1 MRSALVLLGFMLA
14 QTASSQQAQQ
24 SQQTTTASI
33 EGAVVRSGTTDGI
46 SRAKVTLT
54 PSQSSV
60 AGQAVIVDA
69 DGKFAFRNLA
79 AGQYRLSATKDG
91 YVSSE
96 YGQRGPNGS
105 GIAITLTAQ
114 QHATDV
120 RIGMTSTGA
129 IGGRIVNR
137 YGEPVGNANVQALR
151 YTYQDGRRVLNSVQA
166 SRTNDRGEYRLFWM
180 PPGQYIVSAQPQ
192 EQLAVDAGGTIFFQG
207 PRGGGGPGGLL
218 GPNGPQLGVGGVT
231 RITIDGGP
239 GAFNGPAGPG
249 GGPPPPPPPPPVP
262 VDNPE
267 TYLPVYFPGTTDV
280 ASATPIDLRAGG
292 NVDGVNLTVV
302 DVKPVR
308 IRGQVLSGG
317 RPAAGAQVSFYQRNN
332 LNGSLTIRGATASDT
347 GAFEFRNV
355 APGSYEIAATVNAA
369 GPGVVLLG
377 TPLGAAAGVTTANV
391 GAGRGGRN
399 NGQPVL
405 GVRVPVDV
413 NSSDIDGISLVLE
426 NGYNIAGRTTIEGVV
441 SNDILSSVTGMR
453 ILLQSD
459 PAIPPL
465 AIAPA
470 FPQADGTFSVTG
482 VTAGTYRLSIAGL
495 PRNIYVKTA
504 RFAGEEVYNSGLRIE
519 GDPRG
524 QLEIFLGATP
534 GSLDAM
540 AVDDKQ
546 MPEAG
551 VSVALVPDP
560 SQVKRMDMYRSATSD
575 ATGKVHWDG
584 VIPGDYKIFA
594 WEDIENGAWAD
605 PEFMRNFDGRGTSV
619 HIDERGRANVN
630 VKVIP
635 YKAN

>member
-1 MRSALVLLGFMLA
+1 MLA

-24 SQQTTTASI
+24 SQQTTPTASI

-79 AGQYRLSATKDG
+79 SGQYRLSATKDG

-105 GIAITLTAQ
+105 GVPINLTAQ
-114 QHATDV
+114 QHMTDIRV
-120 RIGMTSTGA
+120 GLTSTGA

-137 YGEPVGNANVQALR
+137 YGEAVGNANVQALR
-151 YTYQDGRRVLNSVQA
+151 YTYQDGRRVLNTVQTV
-166 SRTNDRGEYRLFWM
+166 RTNDRGEYRLFWM
-180 PPGQYIVSAQPQ
+180 TPGQYIVSAQPN
-192 EQLAVDAGGTIFFQG
+192 EPLSVDAGGTIFFQG

-231 RITIDGGP
+231 RITVDGGP
-239 GAFNGPAGPG
+239 GAFGPAGPG
-249 GGPPPPPPPPPVP
+249 GAPPPPPPPPPVP

-280 ASATPIDLRAGG
+280 TSATPIDLRAGG
-292 NVDGVNLTVV
+292 NIDGVNLTVV

-308 IRGQVLSGG
+308 VRGQVTSGG
-317 RPAAGAQVSFYQRNN
+317 RPAAGAQVSFFQRSN
-332 LNGSLTIRGATASDT
+332 LNGNLTVRGATASDT

-355 APGSYEIAATVNAA
+355 APGSYEIAATVNGPDA
-369 GPGVVLLG
+369 GMILLG
-377 TPLGAAAGVTTANV
+377 TPLGARAGLTTVNV
-391 GAGRGGRN
+391 AGGRGARN
-399 NGQPVL
+399 TGQPVL
-405 GVRVPVDV
+405 GARVPVDV
-413 NSSDIDGISLVLE
+413 NTSDIDGISLVLE
-426 NGYNIAGRTTIEGVV
+426 NGYNVAGRTMIEGVA
-441 SNDILSSVTGMR
+441 SNDALSSVTGMR

-459 PAIPPL
+459 PVIPPL

-470 FPQADGTFSVTG
+470 FPEADGTFSITG
-482 VTAGTYRLSIAGL
+482 VTPGTYRLSITGL
-495 PRNIYVKTA
+495 PRNMYVKTA
-504 RFAGEEVYNSGLRIE
+504 RFAGEDVYNNGLRIE

-524 QLEIFLGATP
+524 QLEIVLGATP

-540 AVDDKQ
+540 TVDEKQ

-551 VSVALVPDP
+551 VSVALVPDTP
-560 SQVKRMDMYRSATSD
+560 QVKRMDMYRNATSD

-605 PEFMRNFDGRGTSV
+605 PEFMRNFEGRGTSV
-619 HIDERGRANVN
+619 HVDDRGRATVS

>member
-1 MRSALVLLGFMLA
+1 MLA

-470 FPQADGTFSVTG
+470 FPQADGTFSVL
-482 VTAGTYRLSIAGL
+482 A
-495 PRNIYVKTA
+495 
-504 RFAGEEVYNSGLRIE
+504 
-519 GDPRG
+519 
-524 QLEIFLGATP
+524 
-534 GSLDAM
+534 
-540 AVDDKQ
+540 
-546 MPEAG
+546 
-551 VSVALVPDP
+551 
-560 SQVKRMDMYRSATSD
+560 
-575 ATGKVHWDG
+575 
-584 VIPGDYKIFA
+584 
-594 WEDIENGAWAD
+594 
-605 PEFMRNFDGRGTSV
+605 
-619 HIDERGRANVN
+619 
-630 VKVIP
+630 
-635 YKAN
+635 

>member
-1 MRSALVLLGFMLA
+1 MLA
-14 QTASSQQAQQ
+14 QAASSQQ
-24 SQQTTTASI
+24 SQQITPTGSI
-33 EGAVVRSGTTDGI
+33 EGSVVRSGTTDGI

-54 PSQSSV
+54 PLQSSV
-60 AGQAVIVDA
+60 AGQAVIVDG
-69 DGKFAFRNLA
+69 DGKFAFRNLQ
-79 AGQYRLSATKDG
+79 AGQYRISASKDG
-91 YVSSE
+91 YVTAE

-105 GIAITLTAQ
+105 GVAITLTAQ
-114 QHATDV
+114 QHATDI

-151 YTYQDGRRVLNSVQA
+151 YTYQDGKRVLNSVQ
-166 SRTNDRGEYRLFWM
+166 SVRTNDRGEYRLFWM
-180 PPGQYIVSAQPQ
+180 TPGQYIVSAQPQ
-192 EQLAVDAGGTIFFQG
+192 EQLSVDAGGTIFFQG

-239 GAFNGPAGPG
+239 GAFIGSTGPG
-249 GGPPPPPPPPPVP
+249 GAPPPPPPPPPVP

-280 ASATPIDLRAGG
+280 TSATPIDLRAGG
-292 NVDGVNLTVV
+292 NIDGVNLTVV

-308 IRGQVLSGG
+308 IRGQVMSGG
-317 RPAAGAQVSFYQRNN
+317 RPAAGAQVSFYQRSNSNGN
-332 LNGSLTIRGATASDT
+332 LTVRGVTANDT

-377 TPLGAAAGVTTANV
+377 TPLGAAAGLTTANAV
-391 GAGRGGRN
+391 GGRGGRN
-399 NGQPVL
+399 PNQPVM

-413 NSSDIDGISLVLE
+413 NSADIDGISLVLE
-426 NGYNIAGRTTIEGVV
+426 NGYTVAGKLTADGVT
-441 SNDILSSVTGMR
+441 SNDVLSSLTNVR

-459 PAIPPL
+459 PLIPPL
-465 AIAPA
+465 AIAPSS
-470 FPQADGTFSVTG
+470 PEADGTFSING
-482 VTAGTYRLSIAGL
+482 VTAGTYRLTIAGL

-504 RFAGEEVYNSGLRIE
+504 RFGGADVYSGGLRIE

-524 QLEIFLGATP
+524 QLDIVLGSTP
-534 GSLDAM
+534 GSLDAV
-540 AVDDKQ
+540 ALDEKQ
-546 MPEAG
+546 MPESG
-551 VSVALVPDP
+551 VTVALVPDP
-560 SQVKRMDMYRSATSD
+560 SQVKRIDMYRNATSD
-575 ATGKVHWDG
+575 ASGKVHWDG
-584 VIPGDYKIFA
+584 LIPGDYKIFA

-619 HIDERGRANVN
+619 HIDERGRATVN